1 MARIG
6 AMSFAPTCLYLALGL
21 AIAWALVKELRF
33 FDDVNR

>member
-6 AMSFAPTCLYLALGL
+6 AMSLAPTCLYIAIGL
-21 AIAWALVKELRF
+21 AIAWAILKELQF